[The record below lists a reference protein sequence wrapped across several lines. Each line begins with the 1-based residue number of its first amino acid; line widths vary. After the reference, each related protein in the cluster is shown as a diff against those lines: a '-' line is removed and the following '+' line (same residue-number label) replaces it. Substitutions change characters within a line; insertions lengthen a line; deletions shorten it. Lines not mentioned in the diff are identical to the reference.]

1 MINLSSRRKP
11 YILGDLV
18 TAVKLTKEVRKA
30 RNQGAYGVKLLPVKT
45 IPIVKPGYWGWIAE
59 ATLDYPKT
67 PIGTREAVK
76 SVFDTF
82 DEETQHMLT
91 FGPGDGPHAW
101 TDRARFWQRALKS
114 CLTPQQYS
122 AAILT
127 ILEWAIAY
135 RKKEAEAA

>member
-1 MINLSSRRKP
+1 MNNLSYQRRP
-11 YILGDLV
+11 GLLGDLV
-18 TAVKLTKEVRKA
+18 TAVKLTKEVRRA
-30 RNQGAYGVKLLPVKT
+30 RKQGATSIKLLPVKT
-45 IPIVKPGYWGWIAE
+45 VPIVKPEYWGWIAE
-59 ATLDYPKT
+59 ATLDYSKT
-67 PIGTREAVK
+67 PAGTREAVK
-76 SVFDTF
+76 SVFNTL

-101 TDRARFWQRALKS
+101 TDRVRFWQRALKS

-127 ILEWAIAY
+127 ILEWAIAD